1 MESYLNDIFLLY
13 FRRRNPGK
21 AVENGEERG
30 MYDFQFDSCLTCSS
44 IAAAFNVMK

>member
-1 MESYLNDIFLLY
+1 MESYLKDIFLLY

-30 MYDFQFDSCLTCSS
+30 MCDFQFDSCLTCSS